1 MFSIQSNMIEHTKK
15 KKKPEK
21 YDPEIRKMYS
31 IETTCEMAQMLEI
44 ARL

>member
-1 MFSIQSNMIEHTKK
+1 MIEHTKK
-15 KKKPEK
+15 KKKKNPEK
-21 YDPEIRKMYS
+21 YDPEIRKRYS

>member
-1 MFSIQSNMIEHTKK
+1 MFSIQSSMIEHP

-31 IETTCEMAQMLEI
+31 IETRCEMAQMLET